1 MKAKGDDVC
10 PQATLGKTHLPY
22 SAARSPSQPGL
33 PGPTQGHTR
42 GSGERVTDTGAAT
55 WNNTENESRVVGLT
69 HWMTHF
75 LAQGCSEHPPRA
87 TPHPPHTLCS
97 LFAGKPPPPRSPRP
111 HRERGAGCSDLPLLP
126 RATGGQ
132 LENPFFNLQNS
143 SPHIMHFEKEQVL
156 PWKRGENLDS
166 FCPFPDYNREPCTP

>member
-1 MKAKGDDVC
+1 MA
-10 PQATLGKTHLPY
+10 PGKTHLRY
-22 SAARSPSQPGL
+22 SAPRTPSQPGL

-87 TPHPPHTLCS
+87 ESRSSPSSHPLFPFCGEGPEKSTL
-97 LFAGKPPPPRSPRP
+97 PPRRAGSGMVRPSPSTQDR
-111 HRERGAGCSDLPLLP
+111 RRG
-126 RATGGQ
+126 R
-132 LENPFFNLQNS
+132 LEDPFPTYKITVPTRCILRKNSFVPWNP
-143 SPHIMHFEKEQVL
+143 
-156 PWKRGENLDS
+156 GENLDS
-166 FCPFPDYNREPCTP
+166 FCPFPDYHRDPCTP

>member
-10 PQATLGKTHLPY
+10 PQATLGKMHLPY

-42 GSGERVTDTGAAT
+42 DSGERVTDTGAAT

-97 LFAGKPPPPRSPRP
+97 LFAGKAPREDRPAPTESGEQDARTFPFSPGP
-111 HRERGAGCSDLPLLP
+111 QERAAS
-126 RATGGQ
+126 
-132 LENPFFNLQNS
+132 
-143 SPHIMHFEKEQVL
+143 
-156 PWKRGENLDS
+156 
-166 FCPFPDYNREPCTP
+166 